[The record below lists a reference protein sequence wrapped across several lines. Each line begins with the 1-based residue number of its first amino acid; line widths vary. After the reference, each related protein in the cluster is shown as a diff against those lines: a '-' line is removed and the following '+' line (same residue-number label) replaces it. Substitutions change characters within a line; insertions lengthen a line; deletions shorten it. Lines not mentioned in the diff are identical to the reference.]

1 MAYLYRRGN
10 VWWARVSVNG
20 RRSRLSTGCEKETD
34 ARKWAKAEEGR
45 RVSGEP
51 VLPRADRVKYDEA
64 AADLRSYYATS
75 GARDPVESGWRLRH
89 LDRHFMGRRLAAIGP
104 ADSTAYAQARQG
116 QGASNATINRELAV
130 LGRMLRLAH
139 ENNKLLRLPMLRK
152 VEEAAPRSGFFEAE
166 QYEAVRRRLPEDA
179 RVACDLAYTFGWRM
193 QSEVLPLEWRHV
205 DLKAATVRLEPGS
218 TKNDDGRTVYLTPAL
233 LSALSAQR
241 ERVKGLEKR
250 LDRIIP
256 WVFPHFTGAKRQSV
270 GRRHVR
276 VLGER
281 RQDLRRCWVTA
292 CTAAGVPGRLKHDFR
307 RTAVRNLERS
317 GVSRSVAT
325 KITGHRTE
333 AVYRRYAIVNDQDL
347 REAAAKLAG
356 AQLGGTV
363 ADRAGHEGRK

>member
-10 VWWARVSVNG
+10 VWWANISVNG
-20 RRSRLSTGCEKETD
+20 RRIRLTTECTKRPD
-34 ARKWAKAEEGR
+34 AEKWAKAKEGKL
-45 RVSGEP
+45 VGGEP
-51 VLPRADRVKYDEA
+51 TLPRADRVKYDEA
-64 AADLRSYYATS
+64 AADLRSYYVTS
-75 GARDPVESGWRLRH
+75 GARDPKEAGWRLAR
-89 LDRHFMGRRLAAIGP
+89 LDRYFTGRRLAAIGP
-104 ADSTAYAQARQG
+104 ADSTVYAQARQG

-152 VEEAAPRSGFFEAE
+152 LEEAAPRSGFFEAD

-205 DLKAATVRLEPGS
+205 DLRAATVRLEPGS
-218 TKNDDGRTVYLTPAL
+218 TKNHDGRMVYLTPAL
-233 LSALSAQR
+233 LAALAAQR
-241 ERVKGLEKR
+241 ERVKALEKR
-250 LDRIIP
+250 LDRIIK
-256 WVFPHFTGAKRQSV
+256 WVFPHLKGAKQQSV
-270 GRRHVR
+270 GLRHVR

-281 RQDLRRCWVTA
+281 RQDLRRCWLTA
-292 CTAAGVPGRLKHDFR
+292 CKAAGVPGRLKHDFR

-347 REAAAKLAG
+347 REAAAKLAV
-356 AQLGGTV
+356 AHSRSTV
-363 ADRAGHEGRK
+363 ADRAGQDGRK